1 MNKTINVGLAIEQR
15 INELGIT
22 KSEFGRRI
30 GIPNQNVNRVL
41 SKSSIDSDKLVE
53 ICNALNYD
61 FFKLFSSS
69 VEENKTSLLNIL
81 KVKAI
86 LKEKGIGEIKLASM
100 LNVSRSE
107 VEAIME
113 GNDLSLGMVEKMAE
127 VLGVKPTEL
136 INGASGTSEAPA
148 KGDQVMYEELIAL
161 RAENK
166 LLREIQGLSARSQA
180 HVG

>member
-100 LNVSRSE
+100 LNISRSE

-113 GNDLSLGMVEKMAE
+113 GNDLSLGMVEKIAE
-127 VLGVKPTEL
+127 ALDVKPSEL
-136 INGASGTSEAPA
+136 INGTSSNVGSEAMSQSDME
-148 KGDQVMYEELIAL
+148 KELIEL

-166 LLREIQGLSARSQA
+166 LLRELQGLPARRMA
-180 HVG
+180 NVG

>member
-1 MNKTINVGLAIEQR
+1 
-15 INELGIT
+15 
-22 KSEFGRRI
+22 
-30 GIPNQNVNRVL
+30 
-41 SKSSIDSDKLVE
+41 
-53 ICNALNYD
+53 
-61 FFKLFSSS
+61 
-69 VEENKTSLLNIL
+69 
-81 KVKAI
+81 
-86 LKEKGIGEIKLASM
+86 M

-148 KGDQVMYEELIAL
+148 KGDQAMYEELIAL

-166 LLREIQGLSARSQA
+166 LLREIQGLSARGHV